1 MVYYLSFR
9 RREKMK
15 KLTALAV
22 AVVAGAASSA
32 LASTPL
38 EFLVVPDS
46 SNDILV
52 TFNPFDGSLIDSN
65 FATIGAGTPK
75 HPLQVGD
82 EIWVSNQLTDQI
94 DRFDFSG
101 TLISSITGGL
111 DNIKGMAVV
120 GSEVWVTN
128 AGSNNG
134 APGNAI
140 VKIDIATGSINGFTP
155 TDGSLFDVVSYQ
167 GQVLGGNIGNENLE
181 FYDAAG
187 NFAGNFHVSDGVTG
201 IDFPQQLFVRENG
214 GILAAGFSSP
224 SGVYAYDSAGNE
236 IGIVAGLDSG
246 ARGVYELGNGNIMW
260 TNGAGVWVT
269 DINTGQATLVY
280 DGGSSQYIDLV
291 VIPAPGAA
299 GLLALAGFA
308 ATRRRR

>member
-1 MVYYLSFR
+1 
-9 RREKMK
+9 MK

-32 LASTPL
+32 FAGTPL

-52 TFNPFDGSLIDSN
+52 TFNPFDGSLIDSS

-140 VKIDIATGSINGFTP
+140 VKIDIATASINGFTP
-155 TDGSLFDVVSYQ
+155 TNGSLFDLVNYQ
-167 GQVLGGNIGNENLE
+167 GQVLGSNIGNENLE

-187 NFAGNFHVSDGVTG
+187 NFASNFHVSDGVTG

-224 SGVYAYDSAGNE
+224 SGVYAYDADGNDL
-236 IGIVAGLDSG
+236 GIVAAIDSG

-269 DINTGQATLVY
+269 DINTGLASLVY